1 MIDQSLRESLQT
13 YYSSFLSSTQFR
25 ARYGQRLMIAELAR
39 RLAVDPDA
47 FEQSPIALVE
57 AGTGTGKTVAYALTG
72 FAVAAA
78 QDKTLVISTA
88 TVALQ
93 EQLVLRDLGEIQ
105 KHAGIEFSYA
115 LAKGRRRYL
124 CVSKLDAQLQGSDQT
139 TAMTD
144 FFPDELAAS
153 RPEDLGQLQLML
165 ETFGA
170 GRWDGDR
177 DSLAFAVDDR
187 TWRGVSTDRQ
197 QCTNRQCSFFSQ
209 CPFFTARERLDE
221 VDVIVTNHDLLL
233 ADLASDESQILPAP
247 EETLYV
253 IDEAHH
259 LADKARGQ
267 WAGFL
272 ASTSHRELLAQ
283 LEDCYEQ
290 TKSRLIDASLDELV
304 SELAVQTKLPAAA
317 ANGLQTFDQVVL
329 LLRGFEDEA
338 TAQGDAFQHRFVG
351 GEIDDALAAE
361 CLNLAGLTERLE
373 QMMQSARQT
382 LEQAIPGA
390 DAAQRVVLESLV
402 TVFGT
407 FVGRLGSAANLWR
420 LFGAADEQQGP
431 SARWLDFTPDEL
443 LVHCTP
449 IRVDTLLYEKLWS
462 QCAGAVLTSATLAV
476 GRDFSML
483 TESLGLPEDVVGVVV
498 PSPFDYS
505 AQGQLRIPRMSASPT
520 DAAAHTEELS
530 HLIPQLLV
538 EFQSGLVLFT
548 SWRQFFAVVDGLST
562 QLRDLC
568 LLQGEDSKAEMLR
581 KHRERIDAG
590 EQSYLLGLASFA
602 EGVDLPG
609 DYCLQVIIAKI
620 PFSVPDDPV
629 GATQQEWIEASGG
642 NSFTDFMLPNAALRL
657 TQAAGRLL
665 RTESDQGVVTLLDDR
680 LRTKFYGPRL
690 RSALPPFRD
699 YEAPPALSDLDHG

>member
-1 MIDQSLRESLQT
+1 MIDQTLRDHLQT

-39 RLAVDPDA
+39 RLALDPDDL
-47 FEQSPIALVE
+47 EQSPIALVE

-72 FAVAAA
+72 FAIASA

-93 EQLVLRDLGEIQ
+93 EQLVLRDLEEIQ
-105 KHAGIEFSYA
+105 KHAGIEFTYA

-124 CVSKLDAQLQGSDQT
+124 CVSKLDAQLQGTEQNS
-139 TAMTD
+139 AMTD

-153 RPEDLGQLQLML
+153 RPEDLGQLQSML
-165 ETFGA
+165 ETFGS

-209 CPFFTARERLDE
+209 CPFFSARERLDE

-233 ADLASDESQILPAP
+233 ADLASDESQILPSP

-253 IDEAHH
+253 LDEAHH

-272 ASTSHRELLAQ
+272 AGTAHREVLVQ
-283 LEDCYEQ
+283 LEDCLEQ
-290 TKSRLIDASLDELV
+290 TKSRLIDASLDEVV
-304 SELAVQTKLPAAA
+304 SELAALSNLPTAA
-317 ANGLQTFDQVVL
+317 ANCLQTYDHVFL

-338 TAQGDAFQHRFVG
+338 TPQGEAFQYRFVG
-351 GEIDDALAAE
+351 GEIDDVLAAE
-361 CLNLAGLTERLE
+361 CLALAGLTERLE

-382 LEQAIPGA
+382 LEQSITQSEP
-390 DAAQRVVLESLV
+390 AQRVVLEGLV
-402 TVFGT
+402 TVLGT
-407 FVGRLGSAANLWR
+407 FAGRLGAAANLWR

-431 SARWLDFTPDEL
+431 SARWLTFSSDEL

-449 IRVDTLLYEKLWS
+449 IRVDTVLYEKLWS

-483 TESLGLPEDVVGVVV
+483 TESLGLPEDVVGMVV
-498 PSPFDYS
+498 PSPFDY
-505 AQGQLRIPRMSASPT
+505 ANQGQLRIPRMLASPT

-530 HLIPQLLV
+530 EVIPELLV

-548 SWRQFFAVVDGLST
+548 SWRQFFAVVDNLSPE
-562 QLRDLC
+562 LRDLC
-568 LLQGEDSKAEMLR
+568 LLQGEDNKSEMLR

-590 EQSYLLGLASFA
+590 HHSYLLGLASFA

-642 NSFTDFMLPNAALRL
+642 NAFTDFMLPNAALRL

-665 RTESDQGVVTLLDDR
+665 RTESDQGVVTILDDR

-699 YEAPPALSDLDHG
+699 YDADPARLLPDHG